1 MEWKHFMEVEQFS
14 VDDQDEILDHL
25 YKHMFMVAYA
35 KMENRSDA
43 LDVVQESWVKILLK
57 LKTLRDPK
65 KLIQWSKVIVAN
77 TAMNALKKRVNHVV
91 PLYDEHMSIESLDI
105 ELYMEEKLLKQ
116 TIYESLALLD
126 EDTRK
131 IMLCKFYYGW
141 KDQQIAEIMEMPI
154 GTVKA
159 RIHRAK
165 VRLKEHL
172 IAEFGASSC
181 GSKACNI
188 TK

>member
-1 MEWKHFMEVEQFS
+1 MEWKNFMEVEQFS
-14 VDDQDEILDHL
+14 IDDQDEILDHL

-35 KMENRSDA
+35 KMKNRSDA
-43 LDVVQESWVKILLK
+43 LDIVQESWVKILIK
-57 LKTLRDPK
+57 LETLRDSK

-77 TAMNALKKRVNHVV
+77 TAMNALKKRSIRAVS
-91 PLYDEHMSIESLDI
+91 LYDEHMSIEDLNLD
-105 ELYMEEKLLKQ
+105 LYMEDKLLKQ
-116 TIYESLALLD
+116 TLYESLALLD

-131 IMLCKFYYGW
+131 MMICKFYYDW

-172 IAEFGASSC
+172 TTEFGASAN
-181 GSKACNI
+181 GS
-188 TK
+188 

>member
-1 MEWKHFMEVEQFS
+1 MMEWKHFMEVEQFS
-14 VDDQDEILDHL
+14 IDDQDEILDHL

-35 KMENRSDA
+35 KMKNRSDA

-77 TAMNALKKRVNHVV
+77 TAMNALKKRSSLVV
-91 PLYDEHMSIESLDI
+91 PLYDEHMSIEDLDI
-105 ELYMEEKLLKQ
+105 DLYMEGKLLKQ

-131 IMLCKFYYGW
+131 IMICKFYYGW
-141 KDQQIAEIMEMPI
+141 KDQQIAEIMDMPV

-172 IAEFGASSC
+172 VTEFGASAYNS
-181 GSKACNI
+181 
-188 TK
+188 